1 MRLWAQ
7 KSTALACQNFM
18 LAIRAHG
25 FDSCPMEGMDAKRVK
40 SLLDL
45 PNGASICM
53 VISAGKRSE
62 TGVYGPRVRFHQ
74 DLFIKEI

>member
-1 MRLWAQ
+1 
-7 KSTALACQNFM
+7 
-18 LAIRAHG
+18 
-25 FDSCPMEGMDAKRVK
+25 MEGMDAKRVK